1 MNPSISIRKLLTIAV
16 YTSTAI
22 GVIAIGP
29 AFIVGITFWRI
40 SFEPL
45 TLLLLVVFL
54 FFGMSLFVFQFWCI
68 NIGFYYLENRFK
80 KIFSQRGLRWVA
92 SYLSGIVLFIIMR
105 LIASPLFNDTARQ
118 QEMLNWKLKTFN
130 IQQINFDYTQFTGI
144 FTQLMI
150 VLFVVLSVNT
160 VVIIILEFV
169 LLSDKKRRIE
179 NENNLLKVKNIEAE
193 NLKLRQ
199 QLQPHF
205 LFNSLNVLKTLIRR
219 QPDNA
224 EAYLKRL
231 SDFLRASVSYNQ
243 MNTVSITEELK
254 LCIDYMEMQKIRFGN
269 AIGFTIDFPEDLQKG
284 RIPLFAIQTLI
295 ENAIKHNAF
304 TVESPLTIQLVYHNG
319 WITVQNNIQPK
330 TAHESTTGMG
340 LLNLAERYRIISGD
354 EISIDHNNTDF
365 SVGIKVLSHEDCNY

>member
-1 MNPSISIRKLLTIAV
+1 MSPSLSIRKLLAIAV

-45 TLLLLVVFL
+45 TLLLLVAFL
-54 FFGMSLFVFQFWCI
+54 FFGMSLFVFLFWCI
-68 NIGFYYLENRFK
+68 NIGFLYLEGRFRK
-80 KIFSQRGLRWVA
+80 LFSRKSIRWAA
-92 SYLSGIVLFIIMR
+92 SYIAGIVLFIIMR
-105 LIASPLFNDTARQ
+105 LVANPLFDDTARQ
-118 QEMLNWKLKTFN
+118 QEMLSWKLKTFN

-144 FTQLMI
+144 FTQLLI
-150 VLFVVLSVNT
+150 VVFVVLSVNT

-179 NENNLLKVKNIEAE
+179 NENNLLRVKNIEAE

-219 QPDNA
+219 QPDSA

-243 MNTVSITEELK
+243 LNTVSIAEELK
-254 LCIDYMEMQKIRFGN
+254 LCLDYIEMQKIRFGN
-269 AIGFTIDFPEDLQKG
+269 AIRFTIDFPENLQKG
-284 RIPLFAIQTLI
+284 NIPLFAIQSLI

-304 TVESPLTIQLVYHNG
+304 TTESPLTIQLLYHDG

-330 TAHESTTGMG
+330 TAHESSTGMG
-340 LLNLAERYRIISGD
+340 LLNLTERYRIISGD
-354 EISIDHNNTDF
+354 EVCIEHNSSMF
-365 SVGIKVLSHEDCNY
+365 SVRIKVLNDEDCNH